1 MEKVAMH
8 QWTRHRRARTNL
20 SLEGTGPAKAK
31 REQRPRKKRTT
42 PADEITEGNKFA
54 VLDEDDLNETQG
66 KCTARGHR
74 SDSLHPPIQTWGDKS
89 PGMPASTAPQSAV
102 EGMSKYVVLIT

>member
-74 SDSLHPPIQTWGDKS
+74 SDSLHPPIQTWGEN
-89 PGMPASTAPQSAV
+89 PQECQPVRHHRAQWKV
-102 EGMSKYVVLIT
+102 CPNMLF